1 MENNEILE
9 SIITSCEN
17 IKAEDIVA
25 LNMKKITPVAD
36 YFVICEASNEKQ
48 VQAIARAIQK
58 DLEAINIPIARVEG
72 FNEGRWILVDTN
84 DVICHIFHSEERDY
98 YNLERLWG
106 DAQEVNLSSLN

>member
-1 MENNEILE
+1 MENSELLE
-9 SIITSCEN
+9 SIINSCEYIMGEN
-17 IKAEDIVA
+17 IDG
-25 LNMKKITPVAD
+25 LNTITITTNPD
-36 YFVICEASNEKQ
+36 YFVICEVSNEKQ

-84 DVICHIFHSEERDY
+84 DVICHIFHSEERGY